1 MVNEEGLS
9 MRISRYDNP
18 DYDLLRGVDKAAILI
33 NYLGKDAIKVVFK
46 SMDDTDIRKIL
57 HLMSK
62 FKVVPVSITKRV
74 LEEYYEILSESED
87 FIFSDQTGNKE
98 TIIDALGEER
108 ARDILG
114 GLNIGS
120 GSGSRSLESLEMV
133 DAKSLSTFLVN
144 EHPQT
149 VAVILAHLDPEKKGE
164 VLRRL
169 PESLQ
174 AEVVLRMANLDNV
187 DPELISEIDKVLKNQ
202 LSSSHTVEQAS
213 LGGVQPVA
221 EMLNV
226 MDKNS
231 EQSIMSRLEEKDP
244 LLAEEIRKLM
254 FVFEDIAKIDDRGI
268 QILLKEVSN
277 DRLLLSLKTA
287 NDEIRNKI
295 FKNISTR
302 AAEMLREDLANMGPA
317 RLSDVETAQQ
327 EIVNV
332 ARRLEAEGKIIIAR
346 GGTEDAM
353 V

>member
-1 MVNEEGLS
+1 MKIGRFENLEYEQ
-9 MRISRYDNP
+9 
-18 DYDLLRGVDKAAILI
+18 LRGIDKAAILI
-33 NYLGKDAIKVVFK
+33 NYIGKDAIKVLFQK
-46 SMDDTDIRKIL
+46 MEDTDIKKVL
-57 HLMSK
+57 HLMTK
-62 FKVVPVSITKRV
+62 FKVVPVSVTKKV
-74 LEEYYEILSESED
+74 LEEYYEMLSESEE
-87 FIFSDQTGNKE
+87 FIFSAQMQSKDM
-98 TIIDALGEER
+98 IIDALGEER
-108 ARDILG
+108 ARGILG
-114 GLNIGS
+114 GLNISS
-120 GSGSRSLESLEMV
+120 GSGRTLESLEMV

-149 VAVILAHLDPEKKGE
+149 VAVILAHLEPEKKGE

-202 LSSSHTVEQAS
+202 LSASHTVEQAS

-268 QILLKEVSN
+268 QILLKEVPN
-277 DRLLLSLKTA
+277 DKLLLALKTA
-287 NDEIRNKI
+287 HEDIRTKI
-295 FKNISTR
+295 FKNISAR
-302 AAEMLREDLANMGPA
+302 AADMLREDLNNMGPA
-317 RLSDVETAQQ
+317 RLSDVESAQQ
-327 EIVNV
+327 EIVNA

>member
-1 MVNEEGLS
+1 MGSEEGII
-9 MRISRYDNP
+9 MRISRYDNL
-18 DYDLLRGVDKAAILI
+18 DYDQLRGVDKAAILI
-33 NYLGKDAIKVVFK
+33 NYLGKEAIKILFTK
-46 SMDDTDIRKIL
+46 MDDTDIRKLL

-62 FKVVPVSITKRV
+62 FKIVPVTITKRV
-74 LEEYYEILSESED
+74 LEEYYELLSESED
-87 FIFSDQTGNKE
+87 FIFSEQTGNKDS
-98 TIIDALGEER
+98 IIDALGEER
-108 ARDILG
+108 ARGILG
-114 GLNIGS
+114 GLNIGT
-120 GSGSRSLESLEMV
+120 GAGGRTLESLEMV

-187 DPELISEIDKVLKNQ
+187 DPELIAEIDKVLKNQ
-202 LSSSHTVEQAS
+202 LSTSHTVEQAS

-268 QILLKEVSN
+268 QILLKEVPN
-277 DRLLLSLKTA
+277 DRLLLALKTA
-287 NDEIRNKI
+287 NDDIRNKI

-302 AAEMLREDLANMGPA
+302 AAEMLREDLGNMGPA
-317 RLSDVETAQQ
+317 RLSDVESAQQ

-346 GGTEDAM
+346 GGSEDAM

>member
-1 MVNEEGLS
+1 MKANRFENL
-9 MRISRYDNP
+9 
-18 DYDLLRGVDKAAILI
+18 DYSDLRGIDKAAILV
-33 NYLGKDAIKVVFK
+33 NYVGKDAIKVLFQK
-46 SMDDTDIRKIL
+46 MDDGDIRKLL

-74 LEEYYEILSESED
+74 LEEYYELLSESEE
-87 FIFSDQTGNKE
+87 FIFSEKMASKE
-98 TIIDALGEER
+98 TIVDALGEER
-108 ARDILG
+108 ARGILG
-114 GLNIGS
+114 GLNISSAS
-120 GSGSRSLESLEMV
+120 GRSLESLEMV

-149 VAVILAHLDPEKKGE
+149 VAVILAHLEPEKKGE

-187 DPELISEIDKVLKNQ
+187 DPELITEIDKVLKNQ

-226 MDKNS
+226 MDKNT

-268 QILLKEVSN
+268 QILLKEVPN
-277 DRLLLSLKTA
+277 DKLLLALKTA
-287 NDEIRNKI
+287 NEDIRAKI
-295 FKNISTR
+295 FKNISAR
-302 AAEMLREDLANMGPA
+302 AAEMLREDLNNMGPA
-317 RLSDVETAQQ
+317 RLSDVESAQQ
-327 EIVNV
+327 EIVNA

>member
-1 MVNEEGLS
+1 
-9 MRISRYDNP
+9 MRTMKIENL
-18 DYDLLRGVDKAAILI
+18 DYDTLRGIDKAAILI
-33 NYLGKDAIKVVFK
+33 NYLGKEAIKVLFTK
-46 SMDDTDIRKIL
+46 MDDGDIRKLI

-62 FKVVPVSITKRV
+62 FKVVPVHITKRV
-74 LEEYYEILSESED
+74 LEDYYEMLSEAED
-87 FIFSDQTGNKE
+87 FIFSDQTASKD
-98 TIIDALGEER
+98 TIIEALGEER
-108 ARDILG
+108 ARGIMG
-114 GLNIGS
+114 GLNISS
-120 GSGSRSLESLEMV
+120 GSGRTLESLEMV
-133 DAKSLSTFLVN
+133 DAKALSTFLVN

-149 VAVILAHLDPEKKGE
+149 VAVILAHLEPEKKGE

-174 AEVVLRMANLDNV
+174 AEVVLRMANLENV
-187 DPELISEIDKVLKNQ
+187 DPELIADIDKVLKNQ
-202 LSSSHTVEQAS
+202 LSNTHTIEQAS

-226 MDKNS
+226 MDKNT

-254 FVFEDIAKIDDRGI
+254 FVFEDVTKIDDRGI
-268 QILLKEVSN
+268 QILLKEIPN
-277 DRLLLSLKTA
+277 DRLLLALKTA
-287 NDEIRNKI
+287 NEDIRIKI
-295 FKNISTR
+295 FKNISAR
-302 AAEMLREDLANMGPA
+302 AAEMLREDLSNMGPA

-332 ARRLEAEGKIIIAR
+332 ARRLESEGKIIIAR

>member
-1 MVNEEGLS
+1 MKVNRLENLE
-9 MRISRYDNP
+9 YDT
-18 DYDLLRGVDKAAILI
+18 LRGIDKAAILV
-33 NYLGKDAIKVVFK
+33 NYLGKDAIKVLFNK
-46 SMDDTDIRKIL
+46 MDDGDIRKIL
-57 HLMSK
+57 HLMTK
-62 FKVVPVSITKRV
+62 FKIVPVNITKRV
-74 LEEYYEILSESED
+74 LEEFYEMISESED
-87 FIFSDQTGNKE
+87 FIFSDEASNKDN
-98 TIIDALGEER
+98 IIAALGEER
-108 ARDILG
+108 ARGIMG
-114 GLNIGS
+114 GLNISS
-120 GSGSRSLESLEMV
+120 GSSRTLESLEMV
-133 DAKSLSTFLVN
+133 DAKSLSTFLIN

-149 VAVILAHLDPEKKGE
+149 VAVILAHLEPEKKGE

-187 DPELISEIDKVLKNQ
+187 DPELISDIDKVLKNQ
-202 LSSSHTVEQAS
+202 LSSTSTVEQAS

-226 MDKNS
+226 MDKNT

-268 QILLKEVSN
+268 QILLKEVPN
-277 DRLLLSLKTA
+277 DKLLLALKTA

-295 FKNISTR
+295 FKNISSR

-317 RLSDVETAQQ
+317 RLSDVESAQQ
-327 EIVNV
+327 EIVNA